1 MNLQDPYVALKAIY
15 DIINHLGMIYMKF
28 KSEKKLKRIWFSP
41 GVKLWLGKQTS
52 IGYFNFIFPFNI
64 LSGVA

>member
-28 KSEKKLKRIWFSP
+28 KSEKKIKEDL
-41 GVKLWLGKQTS
+41 V
-52 IGYFNFIFPFNI
+52 FPRCET
-64 LSGVA
+64 VTR